1 MRFVQ
6 SRLSRSVVRCAAGK
20 PNRSKRRGA
29 VLVLC
34 ALLFIPLVGMV
45 GLVIDAG
52 LLMAAHRNSQNA
64 ADAAA
69 LAAAEDLIV
78 GKTSGEATMTA
89 LDFVARHASSYE
101 PLEAEVHIPPATG
114 PYAGE
119 DGYAEVIVSGS
130 RKTYFLHVLSVLA
143 NAKSEHNVRAR
154 AVAGT
159 RPITAGAGVVVLDR
173 HKRPGLDVGGGAH
186 LLVNGR
192 VYDNSEGGGVDEDG
206 NPVMIGTSQ
215 YAGTVSPNALLRAT
229 DIRIVGGVNDPEN
242 FQNFDPDDP
251 TNVLHAG
258 QLPVPDPLINLATPT
273 VDTGVDPAYRGSPQA
288 SNTNLKLG
296 DDTADEP
303 KLNYI
308 ENEGTEEER
317 MVLHPGIYTS
327 IAVTGGRV
335 RFEPGIYVL
344 RPDKNTTNTL
354 KITGGDVTAEG
365 IMFYNTGD
373 NYDPISGDPD
383 SSDRIPTADGE
394 DREPPHSDGAN
405 FGGIKI
411 NASMQ
416 FSPIDLDEHSYDPMH
431 VPSEDFE
438 GMLFYQR
445 RLNTEG
451 VDFQGNAEEGNLA
464 GTIYAKW
471 AHFKIAGQG
480 TFDAQFIVGS
490 LEVTGSGELTINYT
504 GEDEGH
510 GHNVFLV
517 E

>member
-1 MRFVQ
+1 MRFTRTITSHPTVH
-6 SRLSRSVVRCAAGK
+6 RTARKAKRS
-20 PNRSKRRGA
+20 NRRGA
-29 VLVLC
+29 TLVLC

-69 LAAAEDLIV
+69 LAAAEDLMV
-78 GKTSGEATMTA
+78 GKASGEAGMTA
-89 LDFVARHASSYE
+89 QEFVAKHASGDE
-101 PLEAEVHIPPATG
+101 PLNAEVHIPPATG

-119 DGYAEVIVSGS
+119 NGYAEVVVSGS
-130 RKTYFLHVLSVLA
+130 RRTYFLHVLSGLA
-143 NAKSEHNVRAR
+143 GAKSEHSVQAR

-159 RPITAGAGVVVLDR
+159 RPVTAGAGVVVLDR
-173 HKRPGLDVGGGAH
+173 HKKPGLDVGGGAQ

-192 VYDNSEGGGVDEDG
+192 VYDNSEGGGVDENGD
-206 NPVMIGTSQ
+206 PVLIDTAQ

-229 DIRIVGGVNDPEN
+229 DIRIVGGVNDPDQ
-242 FQNFDPDDP
+242 FQNFDPNDS

-273 VDTGVDPAYRGSPQA
+273 VDTGVDPTYRGSPQA

-296 DDTADEP
+296 DQTAEEP

-308 ENEGTEEER
+308 ENEGTEDAR

-327 IAVTGGRV
+327 IDITGGKV

-354 KITGGDVTAEG
+354 KITGGDVVAEG
-365 IMFYNTGD
+365 IMFYNTGS
-373 NYDPISGDPD
+373 NYDPVSGAPD
-383 SSDRIPTADGE
+383 SNDRIPAADGL
-394 DREPPHSDGAN
+394 DQEPPATDGAD
-405 FGGIKI
+405 FGGITI

-431 VPSEDFE
+431 TPSEDFE

-451 VDFQGNAEEGNLA
+451 VDFQGNAEEGNLT

-490 LEVTGSGELTINYT
+490 LEVTGNGELTINYT

-510 GHNVFLV
+510 GYNVFLV